1 MDNILKSVFD
11 LPDISFIENDTLD
24 AMMHR
29 LVSNYEKKYKEVT
42 GQTVSLGA
50 ADPARIQLY
59 AIALDLYQI
68 EQYVDRAGKQDLLK
82 YSYDGF
88 LDNLAG
94 NRGVTRQQASAART
108 TIRFTLSTVRDYA
121 IGIPAGTRLTNG
133 DGVYFQTT
141 EYTEA
146 PAGSGYV
153 DVEAECTAQGIEGNN
168 FLPGQI
174 NILVDP
180 LPYVESITNTTT
192 TAGGTDLEDDR
203 SLAERTFLAP
213 SGYST
218 AGPQDAYT
226 FWVRT
231 YNTDIGSVR
240 PTTPEPG
247 KVTVYILMQDGTL
260 PGAEVIDGLQDF
272 LAQEEIRPMTD
283 LVTVSAPEVKTFD
296 IALTYYIARSNQASA
311 TAIQEQ
317 VTTAV
322 QDFITWQ
329 TTEIGRDLNP
339 SELIRRV
346 REAGAKRVELEAPEF
361 ARITETQVAQLGTK
375 AVTYGGL
382 EDD

>member
-24 AMMHR
+24 AMMNR

-94 NRGVTRQQASAART
+94 NRGVTRQQAAAAKT
-108 TIRFTLSTVRDYA
+108 TIRFTLSAIRDYA

-141 EYTEA
+141 AYAEA
-146 PAGSGYV
+146 TAGSSYV
-153 DVEAECTAQGIEGNN
+153 DVEAECTAQGIEGND

-180 LPYVESITNTTT
+180 LPYVASVTNTTT
-192 TAGGTDLEDDR
+192 TAGGTDLEDDT

-247 KVTVYILMQDGTL
+247 KVTIYILMRDGTL
-260 PGAEVIDGLQDF
+260 PGETLISGLQEF
-272 LAQEEIRPMTD
+272 LRQEGIRPMTD
-283 LVTVSAPEVKTFD
+283 LVTVSAPEVKTFNLS
-296 IALTYYIARSNQASA
+296 LTYHIARSNQASA
-311 TAIQEQ
+311 TAIQSKVNAAIDEY
-317 VTTAV
+317 
-322 QDFITWQ
+322 ITWQ
-329 TTEIGRDLNP
+329 TTEIGRDVDP
-339 SELIRRV
+339 SELIRLV
-346 REAGAKRVELEAPEF
+346 RAAGAKRPAVTAPDF
-361 ARITETQVAQLGTK
+361 TAISETQVAQLGTK
-375 AVTYGGL
+375 SVTYGGL

>member
-24 AMMHR
+24 AMMNR

-94 NRGVTRQQASAART
+94 NRGVTRQQAAAAKT
-108 TIRFTLSTVRDYA
+108 TIRFTLSAIRDYA

-141 EYTEA
+141 AYAEA
-146 PAGSGYV
+146 TAGSSYV
-153 DVEAECTAQGIEGNN
+153 DVEAECTAQGIEGND

-180 LPYVESITNTTT
+180 LPYVASVTNTTT
-192 TAGGTDLEDDR
+192 TAGGTDLEDDT

-247 KVTVYILMQDGTL
+247 KVTIYILMRDGTL
-260 PGAEVIDGLQDF
+260 PGETLISGLQEF
-272 LAQEEIRPMTD
+272 LRQEGVRPMTD
-283 LVTVSAPEVKTFD
+283 LVTVSAPEVKTFNLS
-296 IALTYYIARSNQASA
+296 LTYHIARSNQASA
-311 TAIQEQ
+311 TAIQSKVNAAIDEY
-317 VTTAV
+317 
-322 QDFITWQ
+322 ITWQ
-329 TTEIGRDLNP
+329 TTEIGRDVDP
-339 SELIRRV
+339 SELIRLV
-346 REAGAKRVELEAPEF
+346 RAAGAKRPAVTAPDF
-361 ARITETQVAQLGTK
+361 TAISETQVAQLGTK
-375 AVTYGGL
+375 SVTYGGL

>member
-1 MDNILKSVFD
+1 MDNLLKSVFD

-42 GQTVSLGA
+42 GQTISLGA
-50 ADPARIQLY
+50 ADPVRIQLY

-68 EQYVDRAGKQDLLK
+68 EQYVDRAGKQNLLK

-108 TIRFTLSTVRDYA
+108 TIRFTLSAPRDYA

-133 DGVYFQTT
+133 DGVYFQTAG
-141 EYTEA
+141 YAEA
-146 PAGSGYV
+146 PAGSSYA
-153 DVEAECTAQGIEGNN
+153 DVEAECTVQGIGGNN

-174 NILVDP
+174 RILVDP
-180 LPYVESITNTTT
+180 LPYVESVTNLTA

-203 SLAERTFLAP
+203 SLAERAFLAP

-226 FWVRT
+226 FWART
-231 YNTDIGSVR
+231 CNTDIGSVR
-240 PTTPEPG
+240 PVTPEPG
-247 KVTVYILMQDGTL
+247 AVTVYILMRDGNL
-260 PGAEVIDGLQDF
+260 PGEEVIKGLTEFLQDDNV
-272 LAQEEIRPMTD
+272 RPMTD
-283 LVTVSAPEVKTFD
+283 RVTVSAPEVKDFE
-296 IALTYYIARSNQASA
+296 ISFTYYIARSNQARA
-311 TAIQEQ
+311 AAIQQQ
-317 VTTAV
+317 VDAAV
-322 QDFITWQ
+322 RSFIVWQ
-329 TTEIGRDLNP
+329 TSEIGRDLNP
-339 SELIRRV
+339 TELIRRV
-346 REAGAKRVELEAPEF
+346 REAGAKRVILDAPGF
-361 ARITETQVAQLGTK
+361 QAVRETQVAQLS
-375 AVTYGGL
+375 AQNVIYGGL